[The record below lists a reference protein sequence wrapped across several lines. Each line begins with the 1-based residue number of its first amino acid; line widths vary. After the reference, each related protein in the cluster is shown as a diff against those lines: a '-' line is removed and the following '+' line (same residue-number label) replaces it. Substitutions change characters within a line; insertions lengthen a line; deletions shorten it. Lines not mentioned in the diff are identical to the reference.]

1 MAMGWG
7 WGLNEKTPPRWQS
20 EGQGWQRPR
29 QDREQR
35 PTPPPPSEVMRSLLD
50 RQGAEEKRVQRAR
63 EDASSLK
70 LLSLPFPIYQNLEI
84 GCGKEAQV

>member
-1 MAMGWG
+1 
-7 WGLNEKTPPRWQS
+7 
-20 EGQGWQRPR
+20 
-29 QDREQR
+29 
-35 PTPPPPSEVMRSLLD
+35 MRSLLD